1 MSRKVLT
8 TILFAGILAFLT
20 GCRAKRT
27 PAPEPEPTAP
37 PARATLKI
45 SGSGTVVPILRAIA
59 PAFEADVPGFSL
71 QVLAGTDTGGGV
83 RGVAEGIL
91 DVAAMDRSPKDEET
105 AQGLEYI
112 EFGQSGVAVL
122 VHMDVGVRALTTVQV
137 KAIFSGEVTNW
148 SKVGGSNLDI
158 VLYVR
163 DPGDSSTKVL
173 RQTIFGDT
181 PFPETAHVLIS
192 QADMQVAVAKTP
204 GSVGFGSW
212 PSALANRTNVDAVI
226 LDGVA
231 PSDPIYSIL
240 IPIGVGYLVERKA
253 DMQPLI
259 NWLLSE
265 QGRVALREFDVLT
278 VQ

>member
-8 TILFAGILAFLT
+8 TILLVGILAFLT

-27 PAPEPEPTAP
+27 PTPEPTAP
-37 PARATLKI
+37 PARTTLKI

-59 PAFEADVPGFSL
+59 PAFEADVPGCSL
-71 QVLAGTDTGGGV
+71 QVLAGTGTGGGV
-83 RGVAEGIL
+83 KGVVEGIL
-91 DVAAMDRSPKDEET
+91 DVAAMARPPKDEET

-122 VHMDVGVRALTTVQV
+122 VHLDVGVRALTTAQV

-163 DPGDSSTKVL
+163 DQGDSSTKAL
-173 RQTIFGDT
+173 RQTIFDDT

-192 QADMQVAVAKTP
+192 QADMQIAVAKTP
-204 GSVGFGSW
+204 GGVGFGSW
-212 PSALANRTNVDAVI
+212 PSALANGANVEAVI

-231 PSDPIYSIL
+231 PSDPIYSIFT
-240 IPIGVGYLVERKA
+240 PIGVGYLVERKA

>member
-1 MSRKVLT
+1 MRCKVLT
-8 TILFAGILAFLT
+8 TILLAGILACLV

-27 PAPEPEPTAP
+27 PTPEPTSP
-37 PARATLKI
+37 PAQATLKI

-59 PAFEADVPGFSL
+59 PAFEADVPGCSL
-71 QVLAGTDTGGGV
+71 QVLAGTGTGGGV

-91 DVAAMDRSPKDEET
+91 DVAAMARPPKDEEA
-105 AQGLEYI
+105 AQGLEYV

-122 VHMDVGVRALTTVQV
+122 VHLDVGVRTLTTAQV
-137 KAIFSGEVTNW
+137 ETIFSGEVTNW

-163 DPGDSSTKVL
+163 DSGDSSTKVL

-181 PFPETAHVLIS
+181 PFPETAHVLTS
-192 QADMQVAVAKTP
+192 QADMQIAVAETP

-212 PSALANRTNVDAVI
+212 PSVLANGANVGVVI

-231 PSDPIYSIL
+231 PGDSTYSIVT
-240 IPIGVGYLVERKA
+240 PIGVGYLVDRKA
-253 DMQPLI
+253 EVQSLI

-278 VQ
+278 VH